1 MLPNEEEKERKNRK
15 HGIYYQ
21 FVVDTTSRG
30 ILEYL
35 KNEGSQS
42 FLSNEKK
49 NCRTNSIH
57 FYHERINYA

>member
-35 KNEGSQS
+35 KHEGSQS

-49 NCRTNSIH
+49 IVVRIPSIFITN
-57 FYHERINYA
+57 A